1 MRIKVGR
8 FNNYINEHVLYKV
21 ANLNTAA
28 IITKI
33 IAGILTSKAIA
44 VFIGVEGM
52 ALIGNLRNFLG
63 AIHTFSILGF
73 YNGLVKSIGAVKN
86 DVLKL
91 SQTLSTAYYLGFF
104 STLLIAFIS
113 YYNAETINNFL
124 FTANYNY
131 AYVIKIM
138 ALALPFYALN
148 MFSFAIM
155 NGFSKYKIL
164 LIINIM
170 GQILGVSITL
180 LLIYQNN
187 IDGALIAAVIAPSLI
202 FFITFV
208 GFVNQRSLVASVRIS
223 NVKLGVLKKFAPF
236 ALMALVTAI
245 AIPMVSIVI
254 RNYIIDEVGIKEAGY
269 WEAMQRISD
278 YYLMFINSLLT
289 LYVLPRFSEIESK
302 KEFRKEV
309 FSFYKTAMPV
319 FGIGLI
325 IIYVLRS
332 LLVPLMFSEAFK
344 PTEDLFFW
352 QLLGDF
358 VKVLS
363 IVIAYQFIAKRMFT
377 HFIIIE
383 VFLIIVMY
391 LSSIFLIDIF
401 GVKGAV
407 MGHFVSYLMHYGII
421 LLIFGSSLFGMI
433 SEKTDKE

>member
-254 RNYIIDEVGIKEAGY
+254 RNYIIDEVGIKEAGH

>member
-1 MRIKVGR
+1 M
-8 FNNYINEHVLYKV
+8 FKV
-21 ANLNTAA
+21 ANLNTVT

-63 AIHTFSILGF
+63 AIQTFSILGF
-73 YNGLVKSIGAVKN
+73 YNGLVKSIAEVKN
-86 DVLKL
+86 DVFKL
-91 SQTLSTAYYLGFF
+91 SQTLSTAYYLGFL
-104 STLLIAFIS
+104 STLLIAFLS
-113 YYNAETINNFL
+113 YYNAESINNFL
-124 FTANYNY
+124 FAAHYNY

-148 MFSFAIM
+148 MFSFAII

-164 LIINIM
+164 LIINII
-170 GQILGVSITL
+170 GQVLGLSITL
-180 LLIYQNN
+180 LLIYQYN
-187 IDGALIAAVIAPSLI
+187 IDGAMIAAVIAPSLI
-202 FFITFV
+202 FFITFI
-208 GFVNQRSLVASVRIS
+208 GFLNQRSLVASVKIS
-223 NVKLGVLKKFAPF
+223 NVSIGVLKKFAPF
-236 ALMALVTAI
+236 ATMALVTAI
-245 AIPMVSIVI
+245 AIPVVSIVI
-254 RNYIIDEVGIKEAGY
+254 RNYIIDEIGIKEAGH

-289 LYVLPRFSEIESK
+289 LYFLPRFSEIESK
-302 KEFRKEV
+302 EEFRKEV
-309 FSFYKTAMPV
+309 FSFYKTAMPI

-325 IIYVLRS
+325 VIYLLRS

-344 PTEDLFFW
+344 PTEDLFLW

-363 IVIAYQFIAKRMFT
+363 IVIAYQFIAKKMFT

-383 VFLIIVMY
+383 IFLVVIMY
-391 LSSIFLIDIF
+391 LSSVYLIDIF

-421 LLIFGSSLFGMI
+421 LLIFGSSLFGVI
-433 SEKTDKE
+433 SEKTDNE